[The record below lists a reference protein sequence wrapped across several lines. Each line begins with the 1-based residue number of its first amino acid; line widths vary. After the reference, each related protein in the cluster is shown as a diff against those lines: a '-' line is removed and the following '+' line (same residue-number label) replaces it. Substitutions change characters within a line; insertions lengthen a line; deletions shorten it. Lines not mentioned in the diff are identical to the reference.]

1 MAVTYRD
8 ANGSVIELPKLTL
21 ALSDRMD
28 EIQAETVNAKRYA
41 LQLDFLRD
49 VLGSEY
55 VEAELDGTGVD
66 DVDLV
71 SLNILY
77 TAIVNA
83 YTLPVQQAQLE
94 AARKQL
100 QQVQPMLQSVDQM
113 ARMQQLATGNAAT
126 SATRSRQGFRNVK

>member
-113 ARMQQLATGNAAT
+113 ARMQQLATGNAVAN
-126 SATRSRQGFRNVK
+126 ATRSRQGFRNVK

>member
-100 QQVQPMLQSVDQM
+100 QQVQPMLASVDQM

-126 SATRSRQGFRNVK
+126 GATRSRQGFRNVK

>member
-28 EIQAETVNAKRYA
+28 EIQGETVNAKRYA
-41 LQLDFLRD
+41 LQLDFLND

-55 VEAELDGTGVD
+55 VEAELDGTGVE

-77 TAIVNA
+77 AAIVNA

-113 ARMQQLATGNAAT
+113 ARMQQLANGNAP
-126 SATRSRQGFRNVK
+126 RSRQGFRNVK

>member
-8 ANGSVIELPKLTL
+8 RHGNAIELPKLTL

-28 EIQAETVNAKRYA
+28 EIQAEASNALRYEK
-41 LQLDFLRD
+41 QLSFLKD
-49 VLGSEY
+49 VLEPSY
-55 VEAELDGTGVD
+55 VDEELDGTTVE

-71 SLNILY
+71 MLNILY

-83 YTLPVQQAQLE
+83 YTLPVQQAQLD

-113 ARMQQLATGNAAT
+113 AKMQQLANGNVLQSAA
-126 SATRSRQGFRNVK
+126 RSRQGFKTVK

>member
-8 ANGSVIELPKLTL
+8 RHGNAIELPKLTL

-28 EIQAETVNAKRYA
+28 EIQAEASNALRYEK
-41 LQLDFLRD
+41 QLSFLKD
-49 VLGSEY
+49 VLEPSY
-55 VEAELDGTGVD
+55 VDEELDGTTVE

-71 SLNILY
+71 MLNILY

-83 YTLPVQQAQLE
+83 YTLPVQQAQLD

-113 ARMQQLATGNAAT
+113 AKMQQLANGNALQ
-126 SATRSRQGFRNVK
+126 SAARSRQGFKTVK

>member
-21 ALSDRMD
+21 AMSDRMD

-100 QQVQPMLQSVDQM
+100 QQVQPMLASVDQM
-113 ARMQQLATGNAAT
+113 AMMQQLATGSAAT

>member
-113 ARMQQLATGNAAT
+113 ARMQQLATGNAV
-126 SATRSRQGFRNVK
+126 ATRSRQGFRNVK

>member
-113 ARMQQLATGNAAT
+113 ARMQQLATGNAVT
-126 SATRSRQGFRNVK
+126 SAPRSRQGFRNVK

>member
-126 SATRSRQGFRNVK
+126 SATRSRQGFRYVK

>member
-113 ARMQQLATGNAAT
+113 ARMQQLATGNAVT

>member
-8 ANGSVIELPKLTL
+8 RHGNAIELPKLTL

-28 EIQAETVNAKRYA
+28 EIQAEASNALRYEK
-41 LQLDFLRD
+41 QLSFLKD
-49 VLGSEY
+49 VLEPSY
-55 VEAELDGTGVD
+55 VDEELDGTTVE

-71 SLNILY
+71 MLNILY
-77 TAIVNA
+77 TAVVNA
-83 YTLPVQQAQLE
+83 YTLPVQQAQLD

-113 ARMQQLATGNAAT
+113 AKMQQLANGNALQ
-126 SATRSRQGFRNVK
+126 SAARSRQGFKTVK

>member
-28 EIQAETVNAKRYA
+28 EVQAETVNAKRYA
-41 LQLDFLRD
+41 LQLDFLND

-55 VEAELDGTGVD
+55 VEAELDGTSVE

-113 ARMQQLATGNAAT
+113 ARMQQLANGNAP
-126 SATRSRQGFRNVK
+126 RSRQGFRNVK